1 MALSTGRAVA
11 VCLFVRRSWFAGC
24 SDFPDKEGRQSYE
37 TRLDQNGIAF
47 CSAGEEVLLG
57 VLFVLFCGWRE
68 GISVEDISCCGLRW
82 GRRMLRM
89 SFFCRVRTVPNQSSY
104 Q

>member
-1 MALSTGRAVA
+1 VALSTGRAVA

-47 CSAGEEVLLG
+47 CSAGDEVSLG
-57 VLFVLFCGWRE
+57 VLFCGWRACLGGGCLLLCLALRAE
-68 GISVEDISCCGLRW
+68 DVE
-82 GRRMLRM
+82 MM
-89 SFFCRVRTVPNQSSY
+89 SLSSA
-104 Q
+104 QCV